1 MSITR
6 PGCSESGVILPLLAL
21 ALSQIVVPIAI
32 LFVAAP
38 LAWLGQWIPAPP
50 ARPLPC
56 VERYTDD
63 GDRPVVPD
71 PPGCDAAPQR
81 GLEERGAHVL
91 STGKEIT
98 P

>member
-6 PGCSESGVILPLLAL
+6 PGCSESGVILPILLIG
-21 ALSQIVVPIAI
+21 LSQILV
-32 LFVAAP
+32 P
-38 LAWLGQWIPAPP
+38 LALWLVVAPVAWIGQRIPAPP
-50 ARPLPC
+50 ARSLLC
-56 VERYTDD
+56 VERYVND

-91 STGKEIT
+91 STKKEVIQ
-98 P
+98 